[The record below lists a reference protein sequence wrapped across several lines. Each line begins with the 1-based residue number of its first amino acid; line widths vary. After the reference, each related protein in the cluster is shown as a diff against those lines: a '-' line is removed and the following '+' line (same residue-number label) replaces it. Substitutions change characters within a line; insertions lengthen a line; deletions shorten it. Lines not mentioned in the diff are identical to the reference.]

1 MAQVS
6 GIEVRFS
13 GNTADLEKSVGRA
26 NSAIS
31 GFAKSAAAGLAG
43 ALSVGVFVA
52 AGKAAIN
59 YADSIGKMSQKI
71 GMTTEELSKLNYA
84 AKLSDVSLGE
94 LQGGLQ
100 LLSKNM
106 EAGSDGLAAL
116 GISATTASGEL
127 RSTNEVMQD
136 VAEAFAGMEDGAGKT
151 ALAMN
156 IFGRSGANLIP
167 LLNSGRKGL
176 ADMAGEAQSLGA
188 VISQDA
194 AKSAERFNDNLT
206 KLNTAMS
213 GIVQQIVGPLL
224 PRLIE
229 LSQKLLDLV
238 VKNDLATKASALFGE
253 ALRLVSITAA
263 TTYKEIYSLA
273 QIVAVLGKNLT
284 DSTTIAGS
292 AERWREAFANIRQ
305 QAEETK
311 KTIDSLTDGSG
322 FSASR
327 EDVDSLL
334 SSIDGS
340 TGKSQAPRLPG
351 SSDSKGKGAKSPVPG
366 VAPSQEVGMFF
377 IDRLEAIRDGFKS
390 EREVL
395 EEEYALNRN
404 VLQNALLNGQ
414 LKDEQEYYD
423 LSQKLAEEHAAALA
437 AIQQA
442 SISQQLSDLSSGFG
456 SMASAF
462 QNGGKKMLRVS
473 KAFAAAQAIVATIQ
487 AAVDAMKNPALI
499 DPASKFAAYAAVFAK
514 GMSAVAAIRGVS
526 DSGGG
531 GGGGGGGGRGGGR
544 GGGGSSA
551 PAAASPTTT
560 FQFTLMNDPMGF
572 GEKFARQFI
581 DQLNATQRNGG
592 QIRGVIA

>member
-1 MAQVS
+1 
-6 GIEVRFS
+6 
-13 GNTADLEKSVGRA
+13 
-26 NSAIS
+26 
-31 GFAKSAAAGLAG
+31 
-43 ALSVGVFVA
+43 
-52 AGKAAIN
+52 
-59 YADSIGKMSQKI
+59 
-71 GMTTEELSKLNYA
+71 
-84 AKLSDVSLGE
+84 
-94 LQGGLQ
+94 LQQ
-100 LLSKNM
+100 LSKNM
-106 EAGSDGLAAL
+106 EAGSEGLAAL
-116 GISATTASGEL
+116 GISATDASGNL
-127 RSTNEVMQD
+127 RSTNDVMMEVAQ
-136 VAEAFAGMEDGAGKT
+136 AFAGMEDGAGKT
-151 ALAMN
+151 AIAMN
-156 IFGRSGANLIP
+156 IFGRAGANLIP
-167 LLNSGRKGL
+167 LLNSGRTGL
-176 ADMAGEAQSLGA
+176 AQMAGEAENLGV
-188 VISQDA
+188 VISGDA
-194 AKSAERFNDNLT
+194 AKAAEQFNDNLT
-206 KLNTAMS
+206 RLQTAAE
-213 GIVQQIVGPLL
+213 GLAQQIIAPLL
-224 PRLIE
+224 PSLIDLTNRLLALADTSTTLSDWFQNLYSWFEGLDPRIRTTRKEIEAIAGVLESMGLIE
-229 LSQKLLDLV
+229 GFASPKSDLPFEV
-238 VKNDLATKASALFGE
+238 DIPGGDLPESGQPKTKAP
-253 ALRLVSITAA
+253 
-263 TTYKEIYSLA
+263 SL
-273 QIVAVLGKNLT
+273 
-284 DSTTIAGS
+284 
-292 AERWREAFANIRQ
+292 
-305 QAEETK
+305 
-311 KTIDSLTDGSG
+311 
-322 FSASR
+322 
-327 EDVDSLL
+327 
-334 SSIDGS
+334 S
-340 TGKSQAPRLPG
+340 TGK
-351 SSDSKGKGAKSPVPG
+351 DEKKKKSPVPG

-395 EEEYALNRN
+395 EEEYNLNQA
-404 VLQNALLNGQ
+404 VLDNALLN
-414 LKDEQEYYD
+414 KAIKEQEYYD